1 MEFSYDHNGLRTQK
15 KVTKADGTVE
25 TTDYA
30 LHGKLLT
37 HLTRGNDTMHFFY
50 DNEKRPTMVE
60 FNGTLYSYIHNLQG
74 DIVGILD
81 SAGNLVVEYKY
92 DAWGKPLSTTGV
104 LADTLGKRNPFRYR
118 GYIYDE
124 ESGGYCLLSRYY
136 HPESCRFLS
145 RDVLIGTWGIL
156 FKHNGFSYARNNPI
170 IVADSDG
177 YTSFYILYDGRPDES
192 EGGKGFP
199 IQAAWWEEFLTD
211 KGYSV
216 EKEGFSSVTEFVE
229 DWNNMPDECDF
240 LIIIAHGAEGTLD
253 CNGERL
259 GISYEAGHDYPITH
273 LSTQL
278 NSKTVKTMT
287 ILLTC
292 HGATPGYNN
301 VSLANIIADKTGSV
315 VYAAMNAK
323 VNYIK
328 KLVFHILQMKDFGRK
343 LGQFCCGDIGH
354 ILTQVSNE
362 VEL

>member
-1 MEFSYDHNGLRTQK
+1 M
-15 KVTKADGTVE
+15 
-25 TTDYA
+25 
-30 LHGKLLT
+30 
-37 HLTRGNDTMHFFY
+37 
-50 DNEKRPTMVE
+50 
-60 FNGTLYSYIHNLQG
+60 
-74 DIVGILD
+74 
-81 SAGNLVVEYKY
+81 
-92 DAWGKPLSTTGV
+92 
-104 LADTLGKRNPFRYR
+104 
-118 GYIYDE
+118 
-124 ESGGYCLLSRYY
+124 
-136 HPESCRFLS
+136 
-145 RDVLIGTWGIL
+145 
-156 FKHNGFSYARNNPI
+156 
-170 IVADSDG
+170 
-177 YTSFYILYDGRPDES
+177 
-192 EGGKGFP
+192 
-199 IQAAWWEEFLTD
+199 
-211 KGYSV
+211 
-216 EKEGFSSVTEFVE
+216 TEFVE

-301 VSLANIIADKTGSV
+301 VSLANIIADKTGSA